1 MSAMSFPMRSHSQ
14 RFYQPVPMTAQGT
27 RFQFQ
32 PYVAPS
38 GNSGLTQ
45 LGLQCDPYG
54 QVLNMP
60 INQPGINANGYYY
73 GYYGTQPWM
82 YFAQQPAAQQTNAWP
97 YKPMSACQLPQHYA
111 QPTVYYQANTVQQA
125 PAPILSFP
133 NHHQHGL
140 PSSYPRANKIP
151 GNQQI
156 LQDIYG
162 RNIAY
167 QSSANTLQEPITL
180 TYVGTVNLPASALST
195 PHIKQ
200 KAQPLL
206 GEHLPAKKPKVIL
219 KEGEGQGAPIDKINK
234 GLKDHSLSSN
244 PQQSHAS
251 FVKLT
256 EGSTTS
262 AGKAL
267 TEPIPSNGIMPEVAS
282 FHSPVIPSV
291 RNESKEQVKS
301 SKSGA
306 PPKSEAQDIKSLMST
321 EKGREE
327 AGGGEGF
334 AAPQKNAT
342 LLALTDDAKKFN
354 QALDRKHLKRKS
366 EHITIKEALALVDV
380 HIQEELEKKRKA
392 SATADSEPPLCKK
405 PKHPELLLPD
415 DLLEKLFS
423 IPGVLE
429 LAVEMGH
436 LQDVN
441 SYDFIDPP
449 SSAGF
454 GSVNGSQKKRSGLEV
469 DKNY

>member
-206 GEHLPAKKPKVIL
+206 
-219 KEGEGQGAPIDKINK
+219 
-234 GLKDHSLSSN
+234 
-244 PQQSHAS
+244 
-251 FVKLT
+251 